1 MVLEYQKFG
10 SLAGLEP
17 NNLVDFLKMEEMAEI
32 IRRKGVIFKLTAAH
46 VPDMLEQIPSG
57 FDLYSTKTLF
67 LSARPRH
74 LFTLIDP
81 TYCPASQQGLF
92 YGSRNKVHSQTL
104 HCI

>member
-1 MVLEYQKFG
+1 
-10 SLAGLEP
+10 
-17 NNLVDFLKMEEMAEI
+17 MAEI

-57 FDLYSTKTLF
+57 FELHSPKTLF

-92 YGSRNKVHSQTL
+92 YIQTKL
-104 HCI
+104 YYMRCHQNRLNQPFKLRYF